1 MRGQFD
7 SAATVRTLVALALG
21 AAALSG
27 CHPKHAGGHFGVHV
41 DSGGGDFVGFGDG
54 PVRAPASLTCPA
66 QVDDLARTA
75 QAADGKSCAYS
86 GANGSTVELSLMPL
100 DGQTPQVRLASLEQ
114 TLKGQL
120 GPIDASGG
128 VHISADG
135 DHDRANID
143 LPGFHLHANGDG
155 KANISMPGVTINAD
169 GDKAQV
175 NAGWGAHKAVV
186 NANSNGA
193 EVRAGSVNTS
203 VADLTYVL
211 ASSTAGPTGLR
222 AAGYMARGPAAGPLV
237 VGVFR
242 TPESEHAHELN
253 DHGLQRLIRINTD
266 AG

>member
-86 GANGSTVELSLMPL
+86 GANGS
-100 DGQTPQVRLASLEQ
+100 
-114 TLKGQL
+114 KGQL